1 MIINFNEIIYFN
13 NYLIEDN
20 LFKKS
25 IVDKEKLDILDLN
38 EKYSVFGININKL
51 KINNKYILEIINDL
65 NKNIENK
72 CMNKH
77 SVYLEL
83 VSIKESFQSINIGDY
98 QLSDLTFNFLNF
110 KTGLILLTEIKY
122 KEDILFS
129 AQDLFNTDNIKDYNI
144 KKYLTY
150 SSIKGSNL
158 INFEFDLVN
167 NENIYIDLII
177 NENQYEELEFYIDFE
192 EKNLEENI
200 NQLKKVLNDNLTEI
214 LDIKEFNLS
223 IEKSNKKL
231 ILNIDLCKKIKIRLI
246 NIYEIMF
253 VTKILFKNILFVKNE
268 DQFILLNNDNN
279 LLILENSEELEEL
292 S

>member
-83 VSIKESFQSINIGDY
+83 VSIKESLQSINIGDY